1 MVCGSHRAGGTVSAE
16 ALRNISSCPL
26 PGVYLGGRRSRE
38 QAPRSAGSRKLW
50 HSSSHAI
57 IVTEHGGD
65 TQPPADAEAATQ
77 LDPLAS
83 HEPAPLTP
91 LQPPSTFLPLPLLAV
106 CTAQTITA
114 TRNPGTSFFQLS
126 GFY

>member
-1 MVCGSHRAGGTVSAE
+1 MVRGSHHAGGTVSAE
-16 ALRNISSCPL
+16 TRRSVSSRPL
-26 PGVYLGGRRSRE
+26 PGVYIGGRRSRK

-50 HSSSHAI
+50 HSLSHTI
-57 IVTEHGGD
+57 IIMEHRGD
-65 TQPPADAEAATQ
+65 TQPPADAEAAPQ

-83 HEPAPLTP
+83 YEPTPLTP
-91 LQPPSTFLPLPLLAV
+91 LQPLSTFLPLPLLAV